1 MTYTQAYTHI
11 DNLLDKAGTAYFT
24 DDEKDEFLDLAVL
37 EYTKNII
44 NTLEKDSESMHA
56 IAPLVVKSQLLSQTE
71 GLVTLPVA
79 TEAASPV
86 PQLYDVYHILRAYT
100 ATNNY
105 SVNIMTYNEYSSSKN
120 DPFHMPDLK
129 NPVGLLK
136 GGKLEIIGN
145 TEDVYIEYIACP
157 YLHDKGGWG
166 YTDEAFS
173 SSTNLGGYG
182 VDSGVEIVNIAVR
195 KMMLS
200 LEDPR
205 YQLQNNELS
214 AEKR

>member
-11 DNLLDKAGTAYFT
+11 DNLLDKVGTAYFT
-24 DDEKDEFLDLAVL
+24 NDEKDEFLDLAVL
-37 EYTKNII
+37 EYTKNVI
-44 NTLEKDSESMHA
+44 NTLEKDSESMHV
-56 IAPLVVKSQLLSQTE
+56 IAPLVVTSQSLSQSN
-71 GLVTLPVA
+71 GVVTLPVS
-79 TEAASPV
+79 TAAAGGV

-100 ATNNY
+100 ANNNY
-105 SVNIMTYNEYSSSKN
+105 SINIMTHNEYSSAKN
-120 DPFHMPDLK
+120 DPFHKADTE
-129 NPVGLLK
+129 NPIGLLK
-136 GGKLEIIGN
+136 GSTLEIIGN
-145 TEDVYIEYIACP
+145 TENVYIEYVACP
-157 YLHDKGGWG
+157 YLHDKSGWG
-166 YTDEAFS
+166 NATESFS

-182 VDSGVEIVNIAVR
+182 VDSGLDIVNIAVR